1 MVHEEYNMADGASHK
16 SDLPESPGSRTSRAP
31 CSIGV
36 VVDEPVGEVRKLEQ
50 ADRPALV
57 REVVHKYPAKNE
69 RRSDVPPEEVG
80 VRVHT
85 VKACEERSQTD
96 EDAQDE
102 ELVKGELEDVV
113 VVPVGHGREAVGIG
127 HGGQGGN
134 ADWLV
139 VLDMACFACCAVVG
153 SCQRK
158 NRETSLLKPAAS
170 EEKRIWP
177 VRTCLLLLHFADMI
191 CEQAFFVRGLGGGL
205 RELNTTPNTP
215 AASGKEAGMAG
226 RVEAGTAVFVSPPP
240 PPPPSV
246 FREAWKMAKLRYG
259 GTVVNGGIGADREP

>member
-1 MVHEEYNMADGASHK
+1 MADGASHK

-139 VLDMACFACCAVVG
+139 VLDMCLFRVLCCGWKLPEKKSRNKSVEAGRERRKTHLASTNMSAVVALCG
-153 SCQRK
+153 HDLR
-158 NRETSLLKPAAS
+158 TSFLCS
-170 EEKRIWP
+170 
-177 VRTCLLLLHFADMI
+177 
-191 CEQAFFVRGLGGGL
+191 GLGGWVA
-205 RELNTTPNTP
+205 RAEHNTKH
-215 AASGKEAGMAG
+215 ARCKRKGS
-226 RVEAGTAVFVSPPP
+226 R
-240 PPPPSV
+240 
-246 FREAWKMAKLRYG
+246 
-259 GTVVNGGIGADREP
+259 NGGES